1 MARPKSNGR
10 RKAILDAAFLV
21 FAERGVGNTP
31 TAAISAA
38 AGISEGSLFTYF
50 HTKADLINE
59 LYLEIRSEFSREM
72 SEFPEQQDTRIRLRY
87 IWDKFL
93 DLGIGQ
99 PERLGVIRQIRASG
113 KLLKENEKASGM
125 VLETLNAVR
134 DAVINGPFHDAPIE
148 FMVLQL
154 RAQAEA
160 TIEFILA
167 HPEQDQTCRELGFD
181 LLWRGLTG

>member
-1 MARPKSNGR
+1 VARPKSNGK
-10 RKAILDAAFLV
+10 RKAILDAAFLI

-50 HTKADLINE
+50 HTKAELINE
-59 LYLEIRSEFSREM
+59 LYLEMRSDFSREM
-72 SEFPEQQDTRIRLRY
+72 AEFPERQDARTRLRY
-87 IWDKFL
+87 IWDGFL
-93 DLGIGQ
+93 SVGIGQ
-99 PERLGVIRQIRASG
+99 PDRLRVIRQIRASG

-125 VLETLNAVR
+125 ILETLNAVR
-134 DAVINGPFHDAPIE
+134 DAVLNGAFHDAPIE

-154 RAQAEA
+154 RGQAEA

-167 HPEQDQTCRELGFD
+167 HPEQEKSCRELGFE